1 MRKQI
6 PRTTKLVEVRPCKH
20 STTKQTQTK
29 VRSRRRALRVG
40 DSLGICL
47 PFKAPI
53 SWEYFLLLYEAPPAR
68 PPTTAGDYLSSPG
81 LNEEEEEEAG
91 EGGRGGDGVGDS
103 ECVASGGVKYIRW
116 V

>member
-1 MRKQI
+1 M
-6 PRTTKLVEVRPCKH
+6 RPCKH

-81 LNEEEEEEAG
+81 LNEEEE
-91 EGGRGGDGVGDS
+91 GGRGGDGVGDS
-103 ECVASGGVKYIRW
+103 ECVAGGGVKYIRW

>member
-1 MRKQI
+1 M
-6 PRTTKLVEVRPCKH
+6 P
-20 STTKQTQTK
+20 
-29 VRSRRRALRVG
+29 LRVG
-40 DSLGICL
+40 DSSGICL

-81 LNEEEEEEAG
+81 LNEEEEEEEAG